1 MVHTWAR
8 RFFHSKDGE
17 TKFDP
22 KFNTN
27 DVTVVSVSLIGCW
40 SVRIFTR
47 SKNNQSETR
56 RYMVLLGPVISCV
69 CPFYFALSMS
79 PLLKT
84 KPSRLQACYGVLT
97 NTEVREV
104 MDGRQFHGTCAAMFV
119 VDWKDLQLNRQVW
132 SLLLGPCLGRHVML
146 LTKRCVTIEITTPKK

>member
-56 RYMVLLGPVISCV
+56 RYMVLLGPIISCV

-84 KPSRLQACYGVLT
+84 KPSRFAGMLRRT
-97 NTEVREV
+97 DKHRSKRSH
-104 MDGRQFHGTCAAMFV
+104 GRAAVPRYLRCHVCCRLERSSAQSTGMESSSRPLF
-119 VDWKDLQLNRQVW
+119 
-132 SLLLGPCLGRHVML
+132 GPSRNA
-146 LTKRCVTIEITTPKK
+146 TD